1 MGWTQE
7 RGKGRGA
14 YQLAVCGVMA
24 AVLCVL
30 APLSIP
36 IGPVPVTL
44 ATLVVYLMG
53 SLLGWKWGTAACLA
67 YLLAGLVGLPVFSGY
82 GGGAG
87 VLLGPTGGYL
97 IGYLPMTFLTGW
109 VADHTDRRWALLLA
123 MIGGTALC
131 YALGT
136 AWYCTQSG
144 SPLGAALGVC
154 VVPFLPFDL
163 LKMLAVLA
171 IGPVIRRRLQQARL
185 LA

>member
-1 MGWTQE
+1 ME
-7 RGKGRGA
+7 RTEAKGRTSGV

-24 AVLCVL
+24 AVLCAL
-30 APLSIP
+30 APLAIP
-36 IGPVPVTL
+36 VGPVPVTL

-67 YLLAGLVGLPVFSGY
+67 YLLAGPAGLPVFSGY
-82 GGGAG
+82 GAGAG

-154 VVPFLPFDL
+154 VVAFLPFDL